1 MNPISRSLVAML
13 AAVLCFSFGS
23 ARADDDK
30 PSKDLAPIVKAL
42 KEKEKEKKEKKE
54 DKKEFEG
61 KEDEG
66 EHQPPVI
73 ALPPVAEPIPP
84 QIPQV
89 PEPATM
95 ALAVAGLG
103 ILLAVRRRR

>member
-1 MNPISRSLVAML
+1 MNPIARAML
-13 AAVLCFSFGS
+13 ALMAAVLCFSFG
-23 ARADDDK
+23 AAHADDDK
-30 PSKDLAPIVKAL
+30 PSKDKTPTVKVF
-42 KEKEKEKKEKKE
+42 KEKEKDGKKEKK

-61 KEDEG
+61 KDDED
-66 EHQPPVI
+66 HKPPVLD
-73 ALPPVAEPIPP
+73 LPPVSEPIPP

-95 ALAVAGLG
+95 ALAVVGLG